1 MPEPFRAWAAILLY
15 AGYFCL
21 KDHHPLFRGM
31 VGAVKYDVVI
41 PYHPKDEEILLR
53 CVASLR
59 KYATAAATIFIVSAA
74 EPPTKVMTQ
83 PNVKW
88 IPESAYP
95 MSIHDVQSI
104 LQSTKGREGWYY
116 QQFLK
121 LYCFDA
127 IPGLLDKVLLFDSDV
142 VLFEPIEFVNAAD
155 KILLDWGYQ
164 YNHPYFEHATALL
177 GDRFRRILRRCSGI
191 TDHIVT
197 TRAIVTDLLAAIE
210 AQHPG
215 KPAWKTIL
223 ELIPDRDRNGA
234 GFSEY
239 ELLFNWTFMYFPAV
253 ARARKLLWK
262 REIAVFHHYLRGSKT

>member
-1 MPEPFRAWAAILLY
+1 MAAVP
-15 AGYFCL
+15 
-21 KDHHPLFRGM
+21 HP
-31 VGAVKYDVVI
+31 KYDAVI
-41 PYHPKDEEILLR
+41 PYHPKDEEILLG

-59 KYATAAATIFIVSAA
+59 QYAASVGTIFIVSAV
-74 EPPTKVMTQ
+74 EPSTQVMSQ

-95 MSIHDVQSI
+95 MSIHDVQLI
-104 LQSTKGREGWYY
+104 LQSTKGRQGWYY

-121 LYCFDA
+121 LYAFEA
-127 IPGLLDKVLLFDSDV
+127 IPDLRDTVLLFDSDV
-142 VLFEPIEFVNAAD
+142 VLYKPVEFVDAAGR
-155 KILLDWGYQ
+155 ILLDWGYQ
-164 YNHPYFEHATALL
+164 YNPPYFEHAAALL
-177 GDRFRRILRRCSGI
+177 GDRFKRLLRRCSGI

-215 KPAWKTIL
+215 KPAWKTML
-223 ELIPDRDRNGA
+223 ELVPDRDRNGA

-239 ELLFNWTFMYFPAV
+239 ELLFNWTFMYFPHA

-262 REIAVFHHYLRGSKT
+262 REIAVFHHYLRTVQCLT